1 MRTCFKQRY
10 SSSTHALVSYLISV
24 PYIGFRELNN
34 VWDSINKIQQDSV
47 TLIVILVV
55 SGVYIKFHTFVYS
68 LDYMKED
75 YILHS

>member
-10 SSSTHALVSYLISV
+10 SSSTRALVSYLISV

-34 VWDSINKIQQDSV
+34 VWNSINKIQQDSV